1 MAKTANGKHSG
12 GRPSKY
18 KLAYCQQLIEFMKT
32 GGGVVT
38 KPVVVSLGDKQG
50 SEIVDHPLGKLPAF
64 FEGFATSIGV
74 TTVTLLE
81 WCKRHAEFSSAY
93 KIAKQIQL
101 EQMVAGGM
109 AGTYQQAA
117 LIFALKNMHGWRDTE
132 DQRISPERMP
142 SPKFIFNIGGVSKQL
157 STDDLGKGVRQ
168 AVFGATN
175 GHADEAPAA

>member
-1 MAKTANGKHSG
+1 MATLTQQNGKHPG

-18 KLAYCQQLIEFMKT
+18 KLAYCQQLIEFMKA

-38 KPVVVSLGDKQG
+38 KSVVVSLGDKQG
-50 SEIVDHPLGKLPAF
+50 SEIIDHPLGKLPAF

-132 DQRISPERMP
+132 DQRTPMANQP
-142 SPKFIFNIGGVSKQL
+142 QPKFIFHIGTEKREVDTAELL
-157 STDDLGKGVRQ
+157 S
-168 AVFGATN
+168 N
-175 GHADEAPAA
+175 GNGRGNGL